1 MVGEK
6 MVRIVC
12 VDDNETML
20 DLTADILRLE
30 RSECDIQTFVSPR
43 QALAF
48 IKENDCDLL
57 LTDFS
62 MPVMNGID
70 LITQV
75 KSLGLNTYCILVT
88 GSSPY
93 ALREHYPGDVFDA
106 LLKKPYSYRE
116 LLSLIDMGLK
126 VREEALAKQEVKAAE
141 AEAPLEA
148 AGVSR
153 DMVARD
159 VRSFLGK
166 VWEEADLA
174 SPPLDVEYGCQTA
187 AYFAVRVK
195 EELDRAMRYSRS
207 VSMVKINLEDLAQA
221 RAEFGVAQDAEL
233 TKMILRIIR
242 PNIRGSDLITF
253 QHPSILL
260 LLPETSE
267 EARQHVIQRL
277 TNSLR
282 SRGILIAKGF
292 EGKTGLVF
300 SSRSYS
306 FTPEGEQKRFS
317 KEHKSQE

>member
-1 MVGEK
+1 MVL
-6 MVRIVC
+6 IVC

-30 RSECDIQTFVSPR
+30 RSECDIKTFVSPT

-48 IKENDCDLL
+48 LKENECDLL

-62 MPVMNGID
+62 MPVMNGVD

-75 KSLGLNTYCILVT
+75 KSLGLNAYCILVT

-126 VREEALAKQEVKAAE
+126 VREEMLAKQELKTQELKTAE

-148 AGVSR
+148 AGVGR

-159 VRSFLGK
+159 VRAFLGK
-166 VWEEADLA
+166 VWDEADLT
-174 SPPLDVEYGCQTA
+174 SPALDMEYGCQTA

-195 EELDRAMRYSRS
+195 EELDRAMRYNRS
-207 VSMVKINLEDLAQA
+207 VSMIKINLGDLAQA
-221 RAEFGVAQDAEL
+221 RAEFGITQDAEL
-233 TKMILRIIR
+233 IKMILRIIR
-242 PNIRGSDLITF
+242 PNMRSSDLITF
-253 QHPSILL
+253 QHPSVLL
-260 LLPETSE
+260 LLPEASE
-267 EARQHVIQRL
+267 DMAEHVVQRL
-277 TNSLR
+277 SNSLR
-282 SRGILIAKGF
+282 SRGILIAKGA
-292 EGKTGLVF
+292 EANAGLVF

-306 FTPEGEQKRFS
+306 FTPEEQRRLPDKS
-317 KEHKSQE
+317 KPRE